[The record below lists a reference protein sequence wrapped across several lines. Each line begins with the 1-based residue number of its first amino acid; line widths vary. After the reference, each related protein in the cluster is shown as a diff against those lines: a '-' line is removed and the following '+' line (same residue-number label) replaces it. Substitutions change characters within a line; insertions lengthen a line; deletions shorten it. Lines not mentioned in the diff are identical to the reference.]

1 MRVVLYQMADRRD
14 VAENIKAACDVLNKI
29 KADFVCFPEYFTIP
43 ADYKKRGKTVE
54 DAWVEV
60 TLPTVDALRKASEDF
75 EGYII
80 GGTVVEKSDCYYNT
94 CYVFKGGK
102 IVAKYRKMCPIDEE
116 VEMGIKP
123 GNSAVSVETE
133 FGRIGVLICADCLN
147 SRVVDMVASK
157 NDIVFLPISLT
168 DPSHPRVEGHPV
180 SERIAREY
188 GVLVAKVS
196 RVVGGV
202 GVRSVVMSP
211 EGIVA
216 EAKSSEEEFVIAE
229 I

>member
-1 MRVVLYQMADRRD
+1 M
-14 VAENIKAACDVLNKI
+14 
-29 KADFVCFPEYFTIP
+29 
-43 ADYKKRGKTVE
+43 
-54 DAWVEV
+54 
-60 TLPTVDALRKASEDF
+60 
-75 EGYII
+75 
-80 GGTVVEKSDCYYNT
+80 
-94 CYVFKGGK
+94 
-102 IVAKYRKMCPIDEE
+102 
-116 VEMGIKP
+116 
-123 GNSAVSVETE
+123 
-133 FGRIGVLICADCLN
+133 N

-202 GVRSVVMSP
+202 GVRSVIMSP

-216 EAKSSEEEFVIAE
+216 EAKSSEEELVIAE